1 MLVSGDAPMYGIVIA
16 SRKSFRITTPLFGK
30 AFWASPWAEHG
41 GLRMSEAKKLIATGR
56 YRVYEV
62 AENAASKTP
71 SILPKLLRKRSA
83 RARLPR
89 ARPVPGSS

>member
-30 AFWASPWAEHG
+30 AFRASPWAEHG

-62 AENAASKTP
+62 AEKCGFKDPKHFAKAFKEEVRQSPAS
-71 SILPKLLRKRSA
+71 LR
-83 RARLPR
+83 
-89 ARPVPGSS
+89 